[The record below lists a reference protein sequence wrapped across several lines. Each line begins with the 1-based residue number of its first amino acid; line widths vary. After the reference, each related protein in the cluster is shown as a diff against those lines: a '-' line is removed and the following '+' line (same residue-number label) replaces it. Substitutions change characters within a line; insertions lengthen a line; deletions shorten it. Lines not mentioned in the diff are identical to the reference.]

1 MTFDYSSDWAVLP
14 WLAAALLALWW
25 VRRWSGPAI
34 ARSGHW
40 LLWVSRIGALG
51 ALVIIGLNPVRVAV
65 TPGSVRRPEVHVL
78 LDASQSMLLGGS
90 DSRWQQGTSLLRDAL
105 DRQQGHA
112 DVRIHRFGQRLVAVE
127 AEAFLAGGQ
136 LSPPDDAD
144 TELAAAFGQLAGR
157 LGRDGAAA
165 VVVVSDGR
173 VRYPEKV
180 DEMVSPWHRLR
191 VPVHVVP
198 IGRTAEGGDAAIVAA
213 VAPAKARKQAQVEV
227 DVFLRSFGFAGRRT
241 ELRLQA
247 LDEAGKV
254 RRTLTTLPITLQ
266 DGMQPVT
273 VAFRTEPDLKRLRLH
288 LQPLPRDLAPANNDF
303 PLEIEI
309 DRTKIRVLMLE
320 GSLQSSFFRFVR
332 GNGEPGDDSD
342 APYAPFRDALLADPD
357 IQCTVFTVPPG
368 GGAPLRI
375 PTKETAFLPRAFYQ
389 TAAELLAYDAIVLS
403 NVPRT
408 ALSDEVLGW
417 VDEWVG
423 KRGGGLLMAGGP
435 RSFGAGGWT
444 GTAIERML
452 PVEILGSA
460 DWVLAPAILE
470 PTGAD
475 LHPVWRLFEDERA
488 TRAAIQALPESL
500 GRNNWVR
507 VKPQSGTLLGAQKG
521 GTVRRTDL
529 QSVRPL
535 DGLQIRPTNGSPP
548 LLAIGAYGR
557 GRTAALA
564 TPLSAS
570 WSPRFTRQW
579 GEEDNR
585 HFAKFA
591 RNLTYWLTENSAI
604 GRRRLVA
611 STDKRFY
618 RPGET
623 VAIAAHTFD
632 ESANRTSRY
641 RVVAMLEPRQ
651 LDSAELPPCPV
662 KWPLGRPRSPGESG
676 SLVGW
681 GEEIELHLDPETKG
695 HTLALPLVEALAHG
709 SAGQAFK
716 LELTAYEG
724 QTQIDSSSLDVQ
736 ILSDPH
742 EQQNPLPN
750 REFLSALARETGG
763 REITDAKA
771 LAEVLMELPV
781 SKGPETVRRT
791 PLWSRAWILV
801 GLLALLA
808 AEWFWRRWLG
818 LA

>member
-1 MTFDYSSDWAVLP
+1 MTFDIGSDWAVLP
-14 WLAAALLALWW
+14 GLAAALLALWW
-25 VRRWSGPAI
+25 VQQRSGPAMD
-34 ARSGHW
+34 RSRNR
-40 LLWVSRIGALG
+40 LLWLFRGGVLA
-51 ALVIIGLNPVRVAV
+51 ALVVIGLNPVRVAV

-78 LDASQSMLLGGS
+78 LDASQSMLLGS
-90 DSRWQQGTSLLRDAL
+90 PESRWQEGTALLRAAL
-105 DRQQGHA
+105 ERQQGHA
-112 DVRIHRFGQRLVAVE
+112 DIHVHRFGQRLVGVDVE
-127 AEAFLAGGQ
+127 KFLAGSE
-136 LSPPDDAD
+136 LARPDDSD
-144 TELAAAFGQLAGR
+144 SQLAAAFRQLAGR
-157 LGRDGAAA
+157 LGREGPAA
-165 VVVVSDGR
+165 VVVASDGR
-173 VRYPEKV
+173 VREPEKV
-180 DEMVSPWHRLR
+180 DEMAGLWRRLH

-198 IGRTAEGGDAAIVAA
+198 LGRAAEGGDAAIVAA
-213 VAPAKARKQAQVEV
+213 VAPAKVRKQAQVEV
-227 DVFLRSFGFAGRRT
+227 DVFLRSYGFAGRRT
-241 ELRLQA
+241 ELQLQA
-247 LDEAGKV
+247 LDETGRV

-273 VAFRTEPDLKRLRLH
+273 VAFRTEPDLKSLRLH
-288 LQPLPRDLAPANNDF
+288 LPPLPRDLAPANNDF

-320 GSLQSSFFRFVR
+320 GSPQTGFFRFNTVA
-332 GNGEPGDDSD
+332 GEPGDDSD

-357 IQCTVFTVPPG
+357 IQCTVFIVPPG
-368 GGAPLRI
+368 GSEPLRV
-375 PTKETAFLPRAFYQ
+375 PTRETVHLPRAFHQ

-408 ALSDEVLGW
+408 ALSDQILGW
-417 VDEWVG
+417 VDEWIG

-444 GTAIERML
+444 GSVVERLL
-452 PVEILGSA
+452 PVEFLGSA
-460 DWVLAPAILE
+460 DWDFTPAILE
-470 PTGAD
+470 PSGAD

-488 TRAAIQALPESL
+488 TRAALAAMPEAL

-507 VKPQSGTLLGAQKG
+507 VKPQSGTLLGALKA
-521 GTVRRTDL
+521 GT
-529 QSVRPL
+529 
-535 DGLQIRPTNGSPP
+535 GNGAP
-548 LLAIGAYGR
+548 LLAIGPYGR

-564 TPLSAS
+564 TPLSS
-570 WSPRFTRQW
+570 LWSPRFTRLW
-579 GEEDNR
+579 GEQDNR

-611 STDKRFY
+611 NTDKRYY

-623 VAIAAHTFD
+623 VAIAAQTFD
-632 ESANRTSRY
+632 ESANRTGRY

-662 KWPLGRPRSPGESG
+662 KWPVGRPRSPGESG

-681 GEEIELHLDPETKG
+681 GEEIELHLDPKSG
-695 HTLALPLVEALAHG
+695 NHSLALPIVEALATG
-709 SAGQAFK
+709 LGGQAFK

-724 QTQIDSSSLDVQ
+724 QTQIDSGSLDVQ

-750 REFLSALARETGG
+750 REFLAALARETGG
-763 REITDAKA
+763 REITDANT
-771 LAEVLMELPV
+771 LAEVLSELPITE
-781 SKGPETVRRT
+781 GPATVRHS
-791 PLWSRAWILV
+791 PLWSRGWILG

>member
-1 MTFDYSSDWAVLP
+1 MTFDLSSDWVVLP
-14 WLAAALLALWW
+14 WLAAALLVLVWL
-25 VRRWSGPAI
+25 RRRGGPVL
-34 ARSGHW
+34 ARSRHW
-40 LLWVSRIGALG
+40 LLWTFRGAVLV
-51 ALVIIGLNPVRVAV
+51 ALVVIGSNPVRVAV
-65 TPGSVRRPEVHVL
+65 TPGSIHRPEVHVL
-78 LDASQSMLLGGS
+78 LDASQSMLLGS
-90 DSRWQQGTSLLRDAL
+90 PQSRWREGTALLREAL

-112 DVRIHRFGQRLVAVE
+112 DVRVHRFGQRLVAVNL
-127 AEAFLAGGQ
+127 EAFRSDSELAR
-136 LSPPDDAD
+136 PDDAD
-144 TELAAAFGQLAGR
+144 TQLAAAFRQLAGR
-157 LGRDGAAA
+157 LGREGPAA

-173 VRYPEKV
+173 VRDPEKV
-180 DEMVSPWHRLR
+180 DEMASLWRRLR

-198 IGRTAEGGDAAIVAA
+198 LGRAAEGGDAAIVAA
-213 VAPAKARKQAQVEV
+213 VAPARARKQAQVEV
-227 DVFLRSFGFAGRRT
+227 DVFLRSYGFAGRRT
-241 ELRLQA
+241 ELQLQA
-247 LDEAGKV
+247 LDETGKV

-288 LQPLPRDLAPANNDF
+288 LPPLPRDLAPANNDF

-309 DRTKIRVLMLE
+309 DRTKIRVLLLE
-320 GSLQSSFFRFVR
+320 GSPESAFFRFNRVV
-332 GNGEPGDDSD
+332 GEPGDDSD

-357 IQCTVFTVPPG
+357 IQCTVFTVSG
-368 GGAPLRI
+368 GEPLRV
-375 PTKETAFLPRAFYQ
+375 PTRETAYLPRAFHQ

-403 NVPRT
+403 NVPRA
-408 ALSDEVLGW
+408 ALSDQILGW
-417 VDEWVG
+417 VDEWIG

-435 RSFGAGGWT
+435 RSFGSGGWT

-452 PVEILGSA
+452 PVEFLGSA
-460 DWVLAPAILE
+460 DWEFTPAILE

-475 LHPVWRLFEDERA
+475 LHPIWRLFEDERA
-488 TRAAIQALPESL
+488 TRAALATLPEAL

-507 VKPQSGTLLGAQKG
+507 VKPQSGTLLGALKA
-521 GTVRRTDL
+521 GT
-529 QSVRPL
+529 
-535 DGLQIRPTNGSPP
+535 GNGTPA

-564 TPLSAS
+564 TPISSL
-570 WSPRFTRQW
+570 WSPRFTRLW
-579 GEEDNR
+579 GEQDNR

-623 VAIAAHTFD
+623 VAIAAQTFD
-632 ESANRTSRY
+632 ESANRTGRY

-662 KWPLGRPRSPGESG
+662 KWPAGRPRSPGEAG

-681 GEEIELHLDPETKG
+681 GEEIELHHDPQTKD
-695 HTLALPLVEALAHG
+695 HSLALPLVEALANG

-724 QTQIDSSSLDVQ
+724 QTQIDSGSLDVQ

-750 REFLSALARETGG
+750 REFLAALARGTGG
-763 REITDAKA
+763 REITDANT
-771 LAEVLMELPV
+771 LAEVLGELPV
-781 SKGPETVRRT
+781 TEGQPTVRHN
-791 PLWSRAWILV
+791 PLWSRGWIL
-801 GLLALLA
+801 GALLALLA

>member
-1 MTFDYSSDWAVLP
+1 MTFDLSSDWMVLP
-14 WLAAALLALWW
+14 WLAAALLALGW
-25 VRRWSGPAI
+25 VRRRGGPAL
-34 ARSGHW
+34 ARSRHW
-40 LLWVSRIGALG
+40 LLWLFRGGVLA
-51 ALVIIGLNPVRVAV
+51 ALVAIGLNPVRVAV
-65 TPGSVRRPEVHVL
+65 TPGSVHRPEVHVL
-78 LDASQSMLLGGS
+78 LDASQSMLLGS
-90 DSRWQQGTSLLRDAL
+90 PESRWQEGVALLRAAL
-105 DRQQGHA
+105 DRQQEHA
-112 DVRIHRFGQRLVAVE
+112 EVRIHRFGQRLVAVDP
-127 AEAFLAGGQ
+127 EAFLAGSG
-136 LSPPDDAD
+136 LSTPDDAD
-144 TELAAAFGQLAGR
+144 TQLAAAFRQLAGR
-157 LGRDGAAA
+157 LGRDGAAG

-173 VRYPEKV
+173 VRDPEKV
-180 DEMVSPWHRLR
+180 DEMASLWRRLR

-198 IGRTAEGGDAAIVAA
+198 LGRAAEGGDAAIVAA

-247 LDEAGKV
+247 LDETGKV
-254 RRTLTTLPITLQ
+254 RRTLTTLPVTLQ

-288 LQPLPRDLAPANNDF
+288 LSPLPRDLAPANNDF

-320 GSLQSSFFRFVR
+320 GSLETGFFRPAR
-332 GNGEPGDDSD
+332 APGGLDDDSD

-357 IQCTVFTVPPG
+357 IQCTVFTVPSG
-368 GGAPLRI
+368 GGQPQRI
-375 PTKETAFLPRAFYQ
+375 PTRETAHLPRAFHQ

-408 ALSDEVLGW
+408 ALSDEILGW

-444 GTAIERML
+444 GTVVERML
-452 PVEILGSA
+452 PVEFLGST
-460 DWVLAPAILE
+460 DWDFTPAILE

-488 TRAAIQALPESL
+488 TRAALRTLPESL

-507 VKPQSGTLLGAQKG
+507 VKLQSGTLLGAQKA
-521 GTVRRTDL
+521 GTGT
-529 QSVRPL
+529 
-535 DGLQIRPTNGSPP
+535 GSPP

-579 GEEDNR
+579 GEQDNQ
-585 HFAKFA
+585 HFARFA

-623 VAIAAHTFD
+623 IAIAAQTYD
-632 ESANRTSRY
+632 ESANRTGRY

-651 LDSAELPPCPV
+651 LDGAELPPCPV
-662 KWPLGRPRSPGESG
+662 KWPVGRPRSPGESG
-676 SLVGW
+676 SLADW
-681 GEEIELHLDPETKG
+681 GEEIELHLDPQTRD
-695 HTLALPLVEALAHG
+695 HSLALPLVEALANG
-709 SAGQAFK
+709 SAGQAIK

-724 QTQIDSSSLDVQ
+724 QTQIDSGSLDVQ

-750 REFLSALARETGG
+750 REFLAALARGTGG

-771 LAEVLMELPV
+771 LADVLMELPA
-781 SKGPETVRRT
+781 SEGPATVRRT
-791 PLWSRAWILV
+791 PIWSRGWILG

>member
-1 MTFDYSSDWAVLP
+1 
-14 WLAAALLALWW
+14 
-25 VRRWSGPAI
+25 
-34 ARSGHW
+34 
-40 LLWVSRIGALG
+40 
-51 ALVIIGLNPVRVAV
+51 
-65 TPGSVRRPEVHVL
+65 
-78 LDASQSMLLGGS
+78 
-90 DSRWQQGTSLLRDAL
+90 
-105 DRQQGHA
+105 
-112 DVRIHRFGQRLVAVE
+112 
-127 AEAFLAGGQ
+127 
-136 LSPPDDAD
+136 
-144 TELAAAFGQLAGR
+144 
-157 LGRDGAAA
+157 

-173 VRYPEKV
+173 VRDPDKV
-180 DEMVSPWHRLR
+180 DEMASLWRRLR

-198 IGRTAEGGDAAIVAA
+198 LGGAAEGGDAAIVAA

-227 DVFLRSFGFAGRRT
+227 DVFLRSFGFAGQRT

-247 LDEAGKV
+247 LDETGKV

-273 VAFRTEPDLKRLRLH
+273 VAFRAEPDLKRLRLH
-288 LQPLPRDLAPANNDF
+288 LPPLPRDLAPANNDF

-309 DRTKIRVLMLE
+309 DRTKIRVLLLE
-320 GSLQSSFFRFVR
+320 GSLETGFFRPARVP
-332 GNGEPGDDSD
+332 GEIGDDSD
-342 APYAPFRDALLADPD
+342 APYAPFRDALLADAD
-357 IQCTVFTVPPG
+357 IQCTVFTVPSG
-368 GGAPLRI
+368 GQPLRV
-375 PTKETAFLPRAFYQ
+375 PTKETAFLPRGFHQ

-403 NVPRT
+403 NVPRS

-444 GTAIERML
+444 GTVIERML

-460 DWVLAPAILE
+460 DWDITPAILE

-475 LHPVWRLFEDERA
+475 LHPLWRLFEDERA
-488 TRAAIQALPESL
+488 TRAALQALPESL

-507 VKPQSGTLLGAQKG
+507 VKPQTGSILGAQKATPTSASPNLGEGKG
-521 GTVRRTDL
+521 G
-529 QSVRPL
+529 
-535 DGLQIRPTNGSPP
+535 GSP
-548 LLAIGAYGR
+548 LLAVGAYGR

-579 GEEDNR
+579 GEQDNR
-585 HFAKFA
+585 YFAKFV

-604 GRRRLVA
+604 GRRRLVTN
-611 STDKRFY
+611 TDKRFY

-623 VAIAAHTFD
+623 VAIAAQTFD

-662 KWPLGRPRSPGESG
+662 KWPVGRPRSPGESG
-676 SLVGW
+676 SLAGW
-681 GEEIELHLDPETKG
+681 GEEIELQLDPQTKDQS
-695 HTLALPLVEALAHG
+695 LALPLVEALANG
-709 SAGQAFK
+709 SSGQAFK

-750 REFLSALARETGG
+750 REFLAALARQTGG

-771 LAEVLMELPV
+771 LAEVLRELPITE
-781 SKGPETVRRT
+781 GPATVRRT
-791 PLWSRAWILV
+791 PLWSQGWILS